1 MIFLSSP
8 SVSGRAEL
16 QRNEICL
23 FVWLFPTNHSHFP
36 HGRIFC
42 VTLFDEFFDK
52 LFDEFFDELFDEFFV
67 LLCLMNILT
76 NCFDDFFLTNFF
88 DGFFWRIFWLIF
100 LTHFFDEF
108 LWRFFF
114 DEFFDE
120 FLNCLFLRPLS
131 TVLAVFSCMFVLN
144 YIHNKEDKV
153 AARRSRCNC
162 MLLGSEN

>member
-1 MIFLSSP
+1 MIFRP
-8 SVSGRAEL
+8 T
-16 QRNEICL
+16 EICK
-23 FVWLFPTNHSHFP
+23 PQKNPQKNRHFP
-36 HGRIFC
+36 HGRFFVVVCRICWRLFS
-42 VTLFDEFFDK
+42 VTLFDKFLDEFFDK
-52 LFDEFFDELFDEFFV
+52 LFDEFFV
-67 LLCLMNILT
+67 LLCLTNILT
-76 NCFDDFFLTNFF
+76 NCFDE
-88 DGFFWRIFWLIF
+88 FFWWIFLMNF
-100 LTHFFDEF
+100 LTHFLDTF
-108 LWRFFF
+108 LWRISLAIFF